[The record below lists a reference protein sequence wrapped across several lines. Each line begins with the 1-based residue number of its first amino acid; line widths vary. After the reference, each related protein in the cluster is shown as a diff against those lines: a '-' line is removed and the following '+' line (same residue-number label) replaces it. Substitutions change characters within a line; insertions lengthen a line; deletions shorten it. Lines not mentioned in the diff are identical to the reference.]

1 MIFII
6 YEKSGP
12 PGPLFSYLL
21 LVSLLQCHDKIPTMG
36 NTNLSLG
43 TNWEEVKAKIKE
55 RNISI
60 TDEDL
65 HYEKGHED
73 ELLDRL
79 AKKMN
84 RSKEDTRAFIESIS
98 ENKGIAG

>member
-1 MIFII
+1 M
-6 YEKSGP
+6 
-12 PGPLFSYLL
+12 
-21 LVSLLQCHDKIPTMG
+21 LVSLLQCHDKIPAME

-43 TNWEEVKAKIKE
+43 TDWEEVKAKIKE

-73 ELLDRL
+73 ELLERL
-79 AKKMN
+79 SKKMN
-84 RSKEDTRAFIESIS
+84 RSKEDTKAFIESIS
-98 ENKGIAG
+98 HNKGLAG

>member
-1 MIFII
+1 
-6 YEKSGP
+6 
-12 PGPLFSYLL
+12 
-21 LVSLLQCHDKIPTMG
+21 MG
-36 NTNLSLG
+36 NSILSLG
-43 TNWEEVKAKIKE
+43 ADWEEVKAKIKE

-73 ELLDRL
+73 ELLERL
-79 AKKMN
+79 SKKMK
-84 RSKEDTRAFIESIS
+84 RSKEETKAFIESIS